1 MKNFSEFILIED
13 VIVEGLTMMVKGTP
27 KTTQKKYQL
36 TFGQKI
42 KVDGKIWDTEGVTKM
57 LVLPLTDG
65 VNEIRLSKKEI
76 EAGLKKGNIEIV
88 DVGNVYQP

>member
-13 VIVEGLTMMVKGTP
+13 VIV
-27 KTTQKKYQL
+27 
-36 TFGQKI
+36 
-42 KVDGKIWDTEGVTKM
+42 EGVTKM